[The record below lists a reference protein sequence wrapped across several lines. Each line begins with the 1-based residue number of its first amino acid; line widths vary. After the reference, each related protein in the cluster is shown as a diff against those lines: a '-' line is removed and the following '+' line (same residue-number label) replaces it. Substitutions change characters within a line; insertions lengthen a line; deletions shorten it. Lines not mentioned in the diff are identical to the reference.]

1 MEFLRGKNIE
11 LYCHQTIS
19 KFSAL
24 SLPNLS
30 SSVRSWGIRT
40 KHHNI
45 IKKQLDVIS
54 ADSPLYQRRLLSV
67 SIVFAQDH
75 VEQVGMDNGRQEML
89 SYCDRTRQRRD
100 HTWLFTVLNLAFDYV
115 TLHCCTSVTLCHW
128 NQIKTRLQNQKITE
142 QQEKLT
148 RATLYTTLFKTRLY
162 LTEINFS
169 VRIVTCKI
177 YILNCQTETC
187 KSVVCIYQ
195 CYPQ

>member
-1 MEFLRGKNIE
+1 M
-11 LYCHQTIS
+11 
-19 KFSAL
+19 
-24 SLPNLS
+24 
-30 SSVRSWGIRT
+30 
-40 KHHNI
+40 
-45 IKKQLDVIS
+45 IS

-115 TLHCCTSVTLCHW
+115 TPQCCVSVTLCQW
-128 NQIKTRLQNQKITE
+128 NHIKATLQKQLITE
-142 QQEKLT
+142 QQEKLI

-169 VRIVTCKI
+169 VLIVSCRM
-177 YILNCQTETC
+177 YIRNWQTETC
-187 KSVVCIYQ
+187 ESVVYISQ
-195 CYPQ
+195 CYPH